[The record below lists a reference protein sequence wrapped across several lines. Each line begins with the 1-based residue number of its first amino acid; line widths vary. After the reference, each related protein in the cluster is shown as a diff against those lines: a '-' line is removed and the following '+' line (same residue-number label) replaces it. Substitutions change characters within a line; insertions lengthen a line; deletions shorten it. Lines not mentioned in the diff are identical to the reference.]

1 MPPAPRKQQQDTEA
15 RVEHLQRAIATLEAQ
30 VQDLQS
36 QGEVA
41 PAGCSVSRYQVRQQQ
56 KAYWYYKLHAIEPT
70 FPKATGKRK
79 LSRYKHLGKAGS
91 PAHVDAVISVVRR
104 AQIDELQRAIH
115 FLKQAL
121 VDVCYE
127 GELEDLNS

>member
-1 MPPAPRKQQQDTEA
+1 MPPSPRKQEPDQEA
-15 RVEHLQRAIATLEAQ
+15 RIERLQKTIATLEAQ
-30 VQDLQS
+30 IQELTS

-56 KAYWYYKLHAIEPT
+56 KAYWYYKLHALEPT
-70 FPKATGKRK
+70 FPKATVKK
-79 LSRYKHLGKAGS
+79 NLSRYKHLGKAGS
-91 PAHVDAVISVVRR
+91 AAHIDGVISVVRR

-115 FLKQAL
+115 FLKEAL

-127 GELEDLNS
+127 GEQEELN